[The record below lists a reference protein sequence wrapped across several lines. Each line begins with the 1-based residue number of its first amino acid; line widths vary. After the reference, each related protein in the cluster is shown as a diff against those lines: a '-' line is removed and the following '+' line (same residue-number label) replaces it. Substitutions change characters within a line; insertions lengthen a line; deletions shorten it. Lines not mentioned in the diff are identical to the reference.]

1 MDFNINFPNLHIHL
15 ENVGKNIMIG
25 DFAIAYYGIVIG
37 LAMIAGVLLATHIAK
52 VSGQNPDDYYDL
64 AIYAIIFAVIGI
76 IVAVAAA
83 AYGIYRFFTP
93 DYLDDFEDDF
103 EDGFEDDFFEDEEDD
118 VPAEKTVSE
127 EKKDTTTEE

>member
-1 MDFNINFPNLHIHL
+1 MTKVEDFIKDAKIS
-15 ENVGKNIMIG
+15 E
-25 DFAIAYYGIVIG
+25 VIG
-37 LAMIAGVLLATHIAK
+37 MAK
-52 VSGQNPDDYYDL
+52 LNDILGREQKEKKPSKPM
-64 AIYAIIFAVIGI
+64 IIFAVIGI
-76 IVAVAAA
+76 IVAGAAA